1 MVRAAAHRMGDIML
15 ALERIERRVRAV
27 GIKTSEDLD
36 DESVSVLAWSLLIV
50 GEAIKAL
57 PAELTR
63 RHRDV
68 DWRGLAGLRDQLA
81 HQYFR
86 IDQTTVWKIVIYD
99 LPPLRAAI
107 SEELRGRSGSSSTD
121 A

>member
-1 MVRAAAHRMGDIML
+1 MGDIVL
-15 ALERIERRVRAV
+15 ALDRIERRVQSV

-36 DESVSVLAWSLLIV
+36 DETLSILAWSLLVV

-57 PAELTR
+57 PATLTR
-63 RHRDV
+63 RHRGV
-68 DWRGLAGLRDQLA
+68 DWRGFAGLRDQLT

-86 IDQTTVWKIVIYD
+86 IDQVTVWRILTCD

-107 SEELRGRSGSSSTD
+107 RAELQGPPASSGTD
-121 A
+121 P